1 MDQGISALSIAS
13 GAVVAEPRWSPGGTR
28 LGWLEATDGRTR
40 LVVAPADGTAP
51 ATPVG
56 GDDLVLGGTG
66 AYRGGQWCWIDD
78 DRVAVVTRA
87 GALATVALDGTAPPR
102 TVVRDGRCAAPVA
115 DTAGRLLVSI
125 GRDDAQDVGEVPV
138 HGRFWPQRWSFADF
152 GWDPATTPD
161 GRFVAWH
168 EWDLDAM
175 SWTASRIVLVDRH
188 EGVPRVVAGGG
199 RESVGQP
206 RYAPDGRWLAY
217 VSDAPGWWNVH
228 VARADGTGARVLL
241 AEPHDHAEPAWG
253 PGQRS
258 FAWSP
263 DSDAIALCRN
273 EDGFARLVEVTLA
286 GDVHE
291 LAKGW
296 HHALDWSRAG
306 IVAVRSGARTP
317 PEVTVLDPVAGERR
331 VVARGVAAGLEDGAR
346 EPEIV
351 RWSSGGVTVTGL
363 FFAPDRESGSPPPL
377 FVDLHGG
384 PTGQAAVRWDGWL
397 RYFTSRG
404 WAVLRPNPRGSTGS
418 GRAFVQD
425 WARSWGEADVA
436 DIAAGI
442 RAVTASGACDPARV
456 AVGGGSAGGLSALMV
471 GVRHGDLVRAVVS
484 EYGVTDLFD
493 LLRTTHRFES
503 RYLDEVVGVLPED
516 EAVFRDRS
524 PVTHAAELRVPLLVL
539 QGDEDEVVPAAQAQL
554 LVDAV
559 RAAGGTVEH
568 HVYPGEGHGFA
579 KIATIVDEL
588 ERTLAFLE
596 RWVT

>member
-1 MDQGISALSIAS
+1 MNQGISALAIAS
-13 GAVVAEPRWSPGGTR
+13 SAVVAEPRWSPPGTR

-40 LVVAPADGTAP
+40 LLVVPAHGGGP
-51 ATPVG
+51 AVAVG
-56 GDDLVLGGTG
+56 GDDLALGGIG

-87 GALATVALDGTAPPR
+87 GTLAVVTVDGTGPPL
-102 TVVRDGRCAAPVA
+102 TVVRDGRCAGPVA
-115 DTAGRLLVSI
+115 DSTGRLLVSI

-152 GWDPATTPD
+152 GWDPATSAD

-175 SWTASRIVLVDRH
+175 SWTASRVVVVDRH
-188 EGVPRVVAGGG
+188 EGVPRVVAGGPD
-199 RESVGQP
+199 ESVGQP
-206 RYAPDGRWLAY
+206 RFSPDGRWLAY

-228 VARADGTGARVLL
+228 VARADGSDARVLL

-263 DSDAIALCRN
+263 DSDAVAICRN
-273 EDGFARLVEVTLA
+273 EDGFARLVRVTLSGEVA
-286 GDVHE
+286 E

-296 HHALDWSRAG
+296 HHGLDWSRAG

-317 PEVTVLDPVAGERR
+317 PQVTVLDPATGDRR
-331 VVARGVAAGLEDGAR
+331 VVARGVADGLEAGAG
-346 EPEIV
+346 EPEVV
-351 RWSSGGVTVTGL
+351 RWTSDGVEITGL
-363 FFAPDRESGSPPPL
+363 LYAPDGESEGPPPL

-384 PTGQAAVRWDGWL
+384 PTGQAVVRWDGWL

-425 WARSWGEADVA
+425 WARSWGDADVT

-456 AVGGGSAGGLSALMV
+456 AIGGGSAGGLSALMV
-471 GVRHGDLVRAVVS
+471 AARYGDLVRAVVS

-493 LLRTTHRFES
+493 LARTTHRFES
-503 RYLDEVVGVLPED
+503 RYLDEVVGVLPDD

-524 PVTHAAELRVPLLVL
+524 PVTHAASLSVPLLVL
-539 QGDEDEVVPAAQAQL
+539 QGDDDEVVPPAQAQL

-579 KIATIVDEL
+579 KTATIVDEL

-596 RWVT
+596 RWVS